1 MHFITTTAPTHT
13 RTETALSELFMLTQ
27 RRRAHL
33 DTQTHETQTQSSGGA
48 SSTDWTHRR
57 TWLVCFAPP
66 EWNSSRTSIHP
77 YTFRVM
83 LTFLPFSFSR
93 LVSVPFHAMNSV
105 PLTHTIYE
113 VIRVHLFSLPFL
125 IRLIT
130 FAKCFSPWLPLLLW
144 YN

>member
-33 DTQTHETQTQSSGGA
+33 DTQTRETQTQSSGGA

-66 EWNSSRTSIHP
+66 GVKLLLHIYSSLYFSSDAHISA
-77 YTFRVM
+77 FF
-83 LTFLPFSFSR
+83 FLE
-93 LVSVPFHAMNSV
+93 VSVCAISRHELCAINSHNLWCHQGSPFFPSIFN
-105 PLTHTIYE
+105 PFK
-113 VIRVHLFSLPFL
+113 HLCQVFL
-125 IRLIT
+125 ALAAFAALI
-130 FAKCFSPWLPLLLW
+130 
-144 YN
+144 